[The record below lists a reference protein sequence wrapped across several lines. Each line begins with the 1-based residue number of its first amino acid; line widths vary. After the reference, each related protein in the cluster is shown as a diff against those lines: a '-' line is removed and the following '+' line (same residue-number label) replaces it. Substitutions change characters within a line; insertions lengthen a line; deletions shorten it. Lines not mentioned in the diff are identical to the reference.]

1 MLLYYV
7 SKDFSVE
14 NLRKT
19 GLYGY
24 IYDFE
29 LNSVD
34 VFDSWCIDVD
44 DVLDIHKYLM
54 KNYDIK

>member
-19 GLYGY
+19 GLYGC

-34 VFDSWCIDVD
+34 VFD
-44 DVLDIHKYLM
+44 Y
-54 KNYDIK
+54 

>member
-34 VFDSWCIDVD
+34 VFDS
-44 DVLDIHKYLM
+44 
-54 KNYDIK
+54 